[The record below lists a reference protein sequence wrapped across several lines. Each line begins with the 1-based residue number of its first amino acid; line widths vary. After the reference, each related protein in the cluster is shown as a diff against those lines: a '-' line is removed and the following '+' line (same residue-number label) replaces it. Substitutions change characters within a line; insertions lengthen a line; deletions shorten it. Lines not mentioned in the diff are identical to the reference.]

1 MATEWVDVADN
12 VVKIGLGSLLTILGG
27 WLTLKLTQKHELK
40 KEAAVQGLK
49 DKEIKTK
56 RYVEFLALSQS
67 LMQKYLYEQCE
78 ANNDDYL
85 AYLRIHNEITIT
97 SGLAI
102 RKAAFK
108 LQFDVSTFIFYNKI
122 HDTELINAL
131 RDKARN
137 SVSMFQAIVNEEIC
151 NGKFGTAS
159 Q

>member
-12 VVKIGLGSLLTILGG
+12 AVKIGLGSLLTILGG
-27 WLTLKLTQKHELK
+27 WLTLNLTQKHELK

-97 SGLAI
+97 SSLAI

-108 LQFDVSTFIFYNKI
+108 LQLDVSTFIFYNKI

-131 RDKARN
+131 RDEARN
-137 SVSMFQAIVNEEIC
+137 SVSIFQAIVNEEIC

>member
-1 MATEWVDVADN
+1 M
-12 VVKIGLGSLLTILGG
+12 
-27 WLTLKLTQKHELK
+27 
-40 KEAAVQGLK
+40 
-49 DKEIKTK
+49 
-56 RYVEFLALSQS
+56 EFLTLSQS

>member
-1 MATEWVDVADN
+1 M
-12 VVKIGLGSLLTILGG
+12 
-27 WLTLKLTQKHELK
+27 
-40 KEAAVQGLK
+40 
-49 DKEIKTK
+49 
-56 RYVEFLALSQS
+56 SQS

-151 NGKFGTAS
+151 NGKFDTAS